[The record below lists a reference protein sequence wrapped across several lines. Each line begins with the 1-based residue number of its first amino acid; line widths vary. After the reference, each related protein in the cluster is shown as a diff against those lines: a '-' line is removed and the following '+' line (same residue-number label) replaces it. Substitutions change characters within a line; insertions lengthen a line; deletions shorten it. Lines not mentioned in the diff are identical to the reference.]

1 MFRRESVDDRAHDAQ
16 LEPLALIRSGDVP
29 RKSEVVPIYDL
40 SGILETVKS
49 FGKKEAEVSRF
60 KGLGEMN
67 AEELFDT
74 TMNRE
79 KRTLLKVTLKDAYK
93 ADEYFSILMGTNVES
108 RRKFIQHHALDVKN
122 LDI

>member
-1 MFRRESVDDRAHDAQ
+1 MARLVFS
-16 LEPLALIRSGDVP
+16 SG
-29 RKSEVVPIYDL
+29 SETPVYDL
-40 SGILETVKS
+40 WGVLETIKEKVK
-49 FGKKEAEVSRF
+49 GGVDLTRF

-67 AEELFDT
+67 PEELFST
-74 TMNRE
+74 TMDPA

-93 ADEYFSILMGTNVES
+93 ADEYFAILMGTNVES